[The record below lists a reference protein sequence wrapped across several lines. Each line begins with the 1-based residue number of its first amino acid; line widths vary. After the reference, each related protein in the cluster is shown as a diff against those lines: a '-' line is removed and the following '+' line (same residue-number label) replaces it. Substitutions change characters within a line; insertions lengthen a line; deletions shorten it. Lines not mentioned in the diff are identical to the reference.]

1 MLLKMLIAILLIH
14 GCLGKSSQDGAV
26 FTRVGTV
33 YTGLAYGHI
42 VMRYNLTSIVHRT
55 KQLEEILKGATSMV
69 IPKKATISDRYFLGW
84 TKTWMNDEIQE
95 TLDKVREALHPVTQ
109 PL

>member
-1 MLLKMLIAILLIH
+1 MLLEALIAILL
-14 GCLGKSSQDGAV
+14 GRSCLGESSQDGAV

-69 IPKKATISDRYFLGW
+69 IPKLATVGW
-84 TKTWMNDEIQE
+84 TKSWMRDEIQE
-95 TLDKVREALHPVTQ
+95 MLDKVKEALHPLTQ